1 MSSAVDERG
10 RKKII
15 GSHTCTHTHNQ
26 RNHFKAPDPRMRFDR
41 KRLFFLGKPGKK
53 CSCFALARLI
63 ISRAEPLC
71 DATIWYLPPGCPSV
85 PPGDF
90 LLHVPSQKELQLSE
104 IRCLAEKGRLHMD
117 DDGVLRHVRKKKRP
131 PAPAC
136 SDKPGGRGM
145 LDDDPTRIY
154 ASRPIRPWIMHV
166 HAIFKCAA
174 TVLPTTPV

>member
-104 IRCLAEKGRLHMD
+104 IRCLAEKGRLHVD

-131 PAPAC
+131 PAPGLFRQARRAWNVRRRPHANIRLAAHTAVDYAC
-136 SDKPGGRGM
+136 
-145 LDDDPTRIY
+145 TC
-154 ASRPIRPWIMHV
+154 H
-166 HAIFKCAA
+166 F
-174 TVLPTTPV
+174 